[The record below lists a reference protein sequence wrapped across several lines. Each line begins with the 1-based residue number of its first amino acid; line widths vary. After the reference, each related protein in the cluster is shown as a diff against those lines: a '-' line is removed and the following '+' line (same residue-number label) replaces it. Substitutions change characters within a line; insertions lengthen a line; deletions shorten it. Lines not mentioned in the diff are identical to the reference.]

1 MYFRGLRGTK
11 FGGGAEVPLLIE
23 IRELEAHPVDFDEK
37 IEPGAIDFGPDVRL
51 IADLKSAGRAQI
63 VREHHGKHEL
73 INDIRLAGNFSTR
86 VEMACAR
93 CLEPLLQDIKRDF
106 DLLYRPLG
114 ADAGKAEAP
123 VSSTDA
129 EIGYYEGEGLLLEDA
144 LREQLLLAL
153 PLKVICR
160 EDCKGLCPQ
169 CGKNLNVEQC
179 SCAEPV
185 EDPRWSALK
194 EIRDKLDH

>member
-1 MYFRGLRGTK
+1 M
-11 FGGGAEVPLLIE
+11 LIE
-23 IRELEAHPVDFDEK
+23 IRELELHPVDFKEEF
-37 IEPGAIDFGPDVRL
+37 EPGAVDLGPDIQQRTP
-51 IADLKSAGRAQI
+51 LKGAGRAQL
-63 VREHHGKHEL
+63 VEEHHGKHKSL
-73 INDIRLAGNFSTR
+73 KDIRLQGQLSTSLDLY
-86 VEMACAR
+86 CAR
-93 CLEPLLQDIKRDF
+93 CLEPLSQDIKRDF

-114 ADAGKAEAP
+114 ADAGKPETP

-129 EIGYYEGEGLLLEDA
+129 EIGYYQGEGLLLEDA